1 LFYKSKEQG
10 IEKPMKNIIYP
21 QRIRN
26 FVATGLAIAVFTT
39 SSMVALATSDRQ
51 LMGELTVTGAST
63 VSVNGERA
71 ATGRSI
77 SSSSVVATSA
87 DSSAVINLGKIGR
100 IELAPNSS
108 LSLNFDEKTI
118 SGSINEG
125 SVKVSSAPGVEVK
138 LATKAGE
145 ITNEAS
151 LLNVFSVDT
160 AGKVVTESGQQTGGQ
175 QTGGQTTGDITD
187 SEAFIPVAILL
198 GAVAVTVVYLAT
210 TEDDE
215 NLTVVSPVR

>member
-1 LFYKSKEQG
+1 
-10 IEKPMKNIIYP
+10 MKNIIYP

-26 FVATGLAIAVFTT
+26 FVASSLAIAIFTT
-39 SSMVALATSDRQ
+39 SSMVALGTPDRP
-51 LMGELTVTGAST
+51 LMGELTITGTSG

-71 ATGRSI
+71 ASGRSI
-77 SSSSVVATSA
+77 SSSSVVATLA

-118 SGSINEG
+118 SGSINDG

-151 LLNVFSVDT
+151 QLNVFSVDT
-160 AGKVVTESGQQTGGQ
+160 AGKIVTESGQQTGGQ
-175 QTGGQTTGDITD
+175 QTGGQTSDDITD
-187 SEAFIPVAILL
+187 HEAFIPVAILL
-198 GAVAVTVVYLAT
+198 GVAAVTIVYLAT
-210 TEDDE
+210 TQEDDE
-215 NLTVVSPVR
+215 LTVVSAVR

>member
-1 LFYKSKEQG
+1 
-10 IEKPMKNIIYP
+10 MKNIIYP

-39 SSMVALATSDRQ
+39 SSMIASATPDRQ
-51 LMGELTVTGAST
+51 LMGELTITGASA

-118 SGSINEG
+118 SGSINDG

-151 LLNVFSVDT
+151 ELNVFSVDT
-160 AGKVVTESGQQTGGQ
+160 AGKIVTESGQQTGGQ
-175 QTGGQTTGDITD
+175 QTGGKQTTGDITD
-187 SEAFIPVAILL
+187 SDAFIPVVILL
-198 GAVAVTVVYLAT
+198 GAVAVTVAYLAT
-210 TEDDE
+210 TGDDDE
-215 NLTVVSPVR
+215 LKVVSAVR